1 MNSNFLNHSVKTKG
15 AIGCLLIKQF
25 TVVSS
30 LYYTYIYMSGYEIA
44 QSSSVTGPHKKVT
57 M

>member
-30 LYYTYIYMSGYEIA
+30 LYYIYTSGYEIA